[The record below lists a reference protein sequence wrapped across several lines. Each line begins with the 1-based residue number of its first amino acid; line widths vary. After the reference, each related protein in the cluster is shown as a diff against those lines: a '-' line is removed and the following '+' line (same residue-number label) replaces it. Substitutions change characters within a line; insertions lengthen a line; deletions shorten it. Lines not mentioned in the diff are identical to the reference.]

1 MGTWSATIGGNDYF
15 LDIEKYA
22 IETCGINLFDY
33 LEDNSLFTSHLFNKY
48 FNNICD
54 FALKREKHQG
64 PLALGAL
71 ILKNGSFFPQDI
83 KQKVLNEIEIELD
96 NYIYDDP
103 EYKKVRHS
111 YLREFKEQ
119 VENYIEGVRED
130 VKEESLIGINFKRE
144 FLQPVIKDLKQF
156 KAPQKVQE
164 FVEFLLADLKM
175 PLNTI
180 LEEINVQSIEEFLLL
195 LQELDVIGEEIRKTN
210 KDDNS
215 QGFEIVL
222 FAQLLREHITQ
233 TRSIESFWLGYTN
246 VNELRKQPELREGSG
261 HYYLVYRLAL
271 YGKNYIGQCFGSI
284 NKRAAQHIAQ
294 FRIAPVFTSVINL

>member
-1 MGTWSATIGGNDYF
+1 
-15 LDIEKYA
+15 
-22 IETCGINLFDY
+22 
-33 LEDNSLFTSHLFNKY
+33 
-48 FNNICD
+48 
-54 FALKREKHQG
+54 
-64 PLALGAL
+64 
-71 ILKNGSFFPQDI
+71 
-83 KQKVLNEIEIELD
+83 
-96 NYIYDDP
+96 
-103 EYKKVRHS
+103 
-111 YLREFKEQ
+111 
-119 VENYIEGVRED
+119 
-130 VKEESLIGINFKRE
+130 FKRE
-144 FLQPVIKDLKQF
+144 FLQPVVKDLKQF
-156 KAPQKVQE
+156 RAPQKIQE

-175 PLNTI
+175 PLHNI